1 MIMKVQLEICPKVLK
16 RCIRKRLH
24 AVGGLLVGQVI
35 HSLKLKVDCKASLWT
50 WKKDIVVAGNG
61 IRLAYH
67 VPMQFPAYSSI
78 GKMLGSICISVFMS
92 PHIRAVMS
100 Q

>member
-1 MIMKVQLEICPKVLK
+1 M
-16 RCIRKRLH
+16 
-24 AVGGLLVGQVI
+24 
-35 HSLKLKVDCKASLWT
+35 DCKTSLWT

-78 GKMLGSICISVFMS
+78 GKKLSSICIGVFMS
-92 PHIRAVMS
+92 PHVSSGVQPVQPPIKRRPLGRPKKKRTREVSEPAGRRAGIS
-100 Q
+100 KQCRSYG

>member
-1 MIMKVQLEICPKVLK
+1 M
-16 RCIRKRLH
+16 
-24 AVGGLLVGQVI
+24 
-35 HSLKLKVDCKASLWT
+35 DCKASLWI
-50 WKKDIVVAGNG
+50 WKNDIIVAGNG
-61 IRLAYH
+61 IQLSYS

-78 GKMLGSICISVFMS
+78 GKMLSSMYIGVFMS